1 MTHFAIFLLA
11 CLVAV
16 ASGFSTGHAPRAATV
31 GKLQMSS
38 PQAEYGQSLEL
49 PDTYAHCGRC
59 ETAYAIKEEDLGG
72 GRGR

>member
-11 CLVAV
+11 CIVAV
-16 ASGFSTGHAPRAATV
+16 VSGFSTGHAPRALV
-31 GKLQMSS
+31 GKLLMSS
-38 PQAEYGQSLEL
+38 PQSEYGQSLEL